1 MSDQGLSIF
10 DDDEPDE
17 EQTQATDADATQ
29 VMPAVPPR
37 QAPAAAPAAPE
48 PAAAEPPAPVLPPR
62 AQQTAPTAIPVVR
75 RGGYDRDAVD
85 AKLRQLTTEKAG
97 LSGSL
102 SQSERRVLELEEQL
116 SHLSA
121 ELAENKNPS
130 YAG

>member
-37 QAPAAAPAAPE
+37 QAPATAPAAPE

-62 AQQTAPTAIPVVR
+62 AQQTAPTAIPVVL

-85 AKLRQLTTEKAG
+85 ALLGPATTEKAG
-97 LSGSL
+97 LSNSL
-102 SQSERRVLELEEQL
+102 SESERRVAELEEHVT
-116 SHLSA
+116 HLQ
-121 ELAENKNPS
+121 ED
-130 YAG
+130 